1 MGLSSALAT
10 AMSGLRANQ
19 AALSIISSNVA
30 NANTPGYVTQ
40 NPNQIEVASGG
51 FGSTVQTT
59 GVNRQ
64 LDLFVQ
70 NQLRT
75 ETGGSAYATQIS
87 NILGQL
93 QSVYGTPGGNGTLET
108 ALNNFTTSL
117 QSLSNNPSDSSAQA
131 VALQAAQSLAAELN
145 TTTQGIQS
153 LRTNVDQDIG
163 NSANQANTD
172 LSQIAQINTQLQ
184 GLSPTD
190 PQAATLMDQ
199 RDSAINDLS
208 KLVDIRV
215 VTDSSNQA
223 NIFTTTGSQ
232 LVSAGFA
239 SQFNFSSAGAL
250 TPTSL
255 YNANPAKNGVGTL
268 SLHLP
273 NGANIDVV
281 ANNIV
286 SSGQI
291 AADLKLRD
299 QTLVQ
304 AQTQVDQ
311 FAATLASSLSDQTTA
326 GTAVTGPPAA
336 GFAVNTSNVLPG
348 NTVNLTYTDS
358 SNIQHQVSIVN
369 GPSSALPLQNGPN
382 ANPLLVG
389 ADFSLGMANVA
400 SQLNTALNSAGL
412 QFTGAGSTLNLLG
425 SGSATV
431 NNASAATTQ
440 SSLTSVQSAASAI
453 HRRQFALHRPDHGG
467 RLADDRARG
476 AHLRE
481 PGDSR
486 RRVET
491 QRLLDVA
498 ADRGRR
504 QYALGF
510 PVLAIDLGEVQ
521 LFAADRARLCCA
533 AVQRHDHR
541 LPAAI
546 HQPAEQ
552 RLDAGDAAA
561 AGSKRRGL
569 DVAAEVQLDRRRQ
582 YRHRD
587 VEFDSGS
594 EYLCSQCSHHVGRP
608 KHDAKPAA
616 GSRVRRPTCRSAA
629 STTVH
634 LCSVSPCRTS
644 TRSLPTCRR
653 SSRVA

>member
-40 NPNQIEVASGG
+40 NANQIEVASGG

-369 GPSSALPLQNGPN
+369 VPSSALPLQNGPN

-412 QFTGAGSTLNLLG
+412 QFTDAGSTLNLLG

-440 SSLTSVQSAASAI
+440 SSLTSGN
-453 HRRQFALHRPDHGG
+453 P
-467 RLADDRARG
+467 
-476 AHLRE
+476 
-481 PGDSR
+481 
-486 RRVET
+486 
-491 QRLLDVA
+491 
-498 ADRGRR
+498 
-504 QYALGF
+504 
-510 PVLAIDLGEVQ
+510 Q
-521 LFAADRARLCCA
+521 LPLFTDGSSLYTG
-533 AVQRHDHR
+533 Q
-541 LPAAI
+541 I
-546 HQPAEQ
+546 T
-552 RLDAGDAAA
+552 A
-561 AGSKRRGL
+561 AGSQMTGL
-569 DVAAEVQLDRRRQ
+569 AGRISVNPAILADASKLSVYSTSPPTAAADNTRSDFLFSQLTSAKFNYSPQ
-582 YRHRD
+582 
-587 VEFDSGS
+587 SG
-594 EYLCSQCSHHVGRP
+594 LG
-608 KHDAKPAA
+608 
-616 GSRVRRPTCRSAA
+616 SAA
-629 STTVH
+629 QPFNGTITDYLQQFISQQSNASTLATQ
-634 LCSVSPCRTS
+634 LQQGQSVVVS
-644 TRSLPTCRR
+644 TLQQKFNSTAAVNIDTEMSNLIQVQNTYAANAHIMSVVQSMMQSLLQ
-653 SSRVA
+653 AQG